1 MRGITL
7 LPWEFHES
15 VHVPYLQEALG
26 GYLLLPVSV
35 HPVRQPLDFALDPR
49 RGQYHST
56 RIIEKVLEMDPPDGG
71 KRLALVDRD
80 LFIPILTFVFGEA
93 QLGGVGAVISSA
105 RLRNEFHGRP
115 ADPIALRE
123 RLLKELVHEL
133 GHTFGLRHCAAAD
146 CVMFSSHDLE
156 DTDSKEHRFCSDCF
170 DRFLAARQV
179 FQAE

>member
-1 MRGITL
+1 MRGITI

-15 VHVPYLQEALG
+15 PHLPYLQEALG

-35 HPVRQPLDFALDPR
+35 RPVRQPLDFALDAR

-56 RIIEKVLEMDPPDGG
+56 RIIEKVLDIDPPDGG
-71 KRLALVDRD
+71 KRLALVEHD

-93 QLGGVGAVISSA
+93 QLGGSGAVVSSA

-156 DTDSKEHRFCSDCF
+156 DTDAKEHRFCSVCL
-170 DRFLAARQV
+170 DRFLASRQI
-179 FQAE
+179 FQAD

>member
-1 MRGITL
+1 M
-7 LPWEFHES
+7 PH
-15 VHVPYLQEALG
+15 LQEALG
-26 GYLLLPVSV
+26 GYLHLPVSV
-35 HPVRQPLDFALDPR
+35 QPVRQPLDFAFDSR

-56 RIIEKVLEMDPPDGG
+56 RIIEKILESAPADGG

-93 QLGGVGAVISSA
+93 QLGGAGAVVSSA

-115 ADPIALRE
+115 PDLIALRE

-156 DTDSKEHRFCSDCF
+156 DTDAKEHRFCSACL
-170 DRFLAARQV
+170 DRFLAARQN
-179 FQAE
+179 FQAEIIADCGLRI